1 MPEIGLEERL
11 NEILTNP
18 ELRKKLGDKE
28 VKRFLELYK
37 RNKKIELNQNA
48 KEDFMSFVKSV
59 WPGFVEGRHHKI

>member
-37 RNKKIELNQNA
+37 RNKKIELN
-48 KEDFMSFVKSV
+48 
-59 WPGFVEGRHHKI
+59 RKIKTKN

>member
-37 RNKKIELNQNA
+37 RNKKSGYQLVITPTFFSNQ
-48 KEDFMSFVKSV
+48 EF
-59 WPGFVEGRHHKI
+59 